1 MSLNNPT
8 QADIRS
14 SVDGNIRLENTFTIA
29 SMNVMWAVVAGSR
42 IERGDPQKLKMVN
55 AVSGFLRS
63 STGTNI
69 LNALPLLRFIAPK
82 LTGYDKLIYH
92 VNLIRDYLQ
101 VPFIHSNSFH
111 YFSPL
116 TALMVKT

>member
-1 MSLNNPT
+1 
-8 QADIRS
+8 
-14 SVDGNIRLENTFTIA
+14 
-29 SMNVMWAVVAGSR
+29 MNVMWAVVAGSR

-116 TALMVKT
+116 TALMVKINSLFSSDALVGFK